1 MADGD
6 AHKKELTDM
15 GIMESLVLLLV
26 FLLGY
31 MAIIEIFTVLFRLT
45 GLTREKAR
53 TQVISML
60 TNSGFTTSESELI
73 MASRRRRKLA
83 WITMLF
89 GYSFSVI
96 IVSIIVNIFFA
107 LSRTEMNQMV
117 TATAIATVIFL
128 VLLLVL
134 RLKSVQSGFDHI
146 IEKLGNRMMFGNG
159 SNAIVA
165 IDTYGGK
172 AMVEIHLKFVPEM
185 LEGKRLEDT
194 PLRREY
200 GIQVLFIKRG
210 GLAIQKID
218 GNVELHAS
226 DIVFLFGDHKNIRM
240 IFEHPGAH
248 TE

>member
-1 MADGD
+1 
-6 AHKKELTDM
+6 M
-15 GIMESLVLLLV
+15 GIMESLVLLLI

-73 MASRRRRKLA
+73 MSSKRRRKLA
-83 WITMLF
+83 RITMLF

-96 IVSIIVNIFFA
+96 IVSILVNIFFA
-107 LSRTEMNQMV
+107 LNQSELTQMV
-117 TATAIATVIFL
+117 TATFFATVVFL
-128 VLLLVL
+128 ILILIM
-134 RLKSVQSGFDHI
+134 RLQSVQSGFDHI
-146 IEKLGNRMMFGNG
+146 IERLGNRMMFGKG
-159 SNAIVA
+159 SNAVVL

-172 AMVEIHLKFVPEM
+172 SMVEINLKFVPEM
-185 LEGKRLEDT
+185 LLGRRLEDT
-194 PLRREY
+194 QLKKTY

-210 GLAIQKID
+210 GLSIHKID
-218 GNVELHAS
+218 GDVELHAD

-240 IFEHPGAH
+240 IFEHPGSH
-248 TE
+248 SEKTK